1 MQQTH
6 QTPGPLATPKA
17 FRRPIG
23 AHAILVWLLLADLCG
38 LLFWLFAGA
47 LLTPLIWWIV
57 QGILP
62 TLHVSLLLDVGI
74 VLILACVA
82 FGLLRR
88 RVQKKS
94 ADEAWGCAGPLIILL
109 SVALLLIAL
118 LRPSWMAIPSPVPAI
133 SPQPIHGW
141 PLQLSIIGGD
151 VAAGLAV
158 LAHLFLFRRDRRKTA
173 DKLLSLSR
181 AHPGGTLCRLLEQAY
196 GFYRRGLAR
205 FAHPP
210 LRRLKTPPA
219 FFFYPRTLAEADA
232 RAHPEREF
240 YWEGGELVICQAY
253 LSPEREQA
261 EILLPLVAWLLHDY
275 HSPVALVERLFRLAH
290 LAEDSLW
297 GAFVWFPTAVALSCE
312 RRWQAME
319 RDRVLDRDRFAWKCG
334 EGKRLRKLL
343 RRQLGDLQKMGQP
356 DNTVPTLAE
365 RIDHLDS
372 LLRTEAHHVKELR
385 TALPPA
391 PTAPPAAP

>member
-23 AHAILVWLLLADLCG
+23 AHAVLVSLLLADLCG
-38 LLFWLFAGA
+38 LLFWLFVGA
-47 LLTPLIWWIV
+47 LLTPLLWWII
-57 QGILP
+57 QRILP
-62 TLHVSLLLDVGI
+62 MLHVSLLLDVGI
-74 VLILACVA
+74 VLILWSLAHSI
-82 FGLLRR
+82 FGQLVL
-88 RVQKKS
+88 KKK
-94 ADEAWGCAGPLIILL
+94 AEEAWEHTGPLII
-109 SVALLLIAL
+109 VTIVILLLIAL
-118 LRPSWMAIPSPVPAI
+118 LRTSWMAIPAPVPAI

-151 VAAGLAV
+151 VAAGLTV
-158 LAHLFLFRRDRRKTA
+158 LTHFTLWRRDRRKTA
-173 DKLLSLSR
+173 DKLLPLSR
-181 AHPGGTLCRLLEQAY
+181 AHPGGTLCRLIEQAY
-196 GFYRRGLAR
+196 TIYRRGLAR

-219 FFFYPRTLAEADA
+219 FFFYARTLAEEEA
-232 RAHPEREF
+232 RAHPEREC

-253 LSPEREQA
+253 LSPEGEQA
-261 EILLPLVAWLLHDY
+261 EILLPLIARLLHDY
-275 HSPVALVERLFRLAH
+275 NSPATLVERLFRLAH

-297 GAFVWFPTAVALSCE
+297 GVFVWLPTAVALSCQ

-343 RRQLGDLQKMGQP
+343 RRQLADLQKTSQP

-365 RIDHLDS
+365 RIDHLGS
-372 LLRTEAHHVKELR
+372 LLRTEAQQVKELR
-385 TALPPA
+385 ASLPPA
-391 PTAPPAAP
+391 PTAPPAAQ